1 MRMEGFNMGLKNK
14 IYFFAIGEI
23 MIFSCGCTQKNIDDE
38 YLIISDV
45 STISHKDS
53 HYILALRIKGDYAES
68 AWGIKQ
74 INHKTVGNIIVL
86 FGTLEFGGQ
95 GTFEY
100 EVNIPPYV
108 DIVKFYNRV
117 LWTRHQA
124 DNQP

>member
-1 MRMEGFNMGLKNK
+1 MGLKNK
-14 IYFFAIGEI
+14 NIFFINWSNYDFLLW
-23 MIFSCGCTQKNIDDE
+23 MHPQKKINGE

-53 HYILALRIKGDYAES
+53 HYIQTLRIKGDYAES

-74 INHKTVGNIIVL
+74 INHKTVENMIVL

-100 EVNIPPYV
+100 EVNIPPCV
-108 DIVKFYNRV
+108 DIVKFNSRV
-117 LWTRHQA
+117 LWTRHQT

>member
-1 MRMEGFNMGLKNK
+1 MVVKNK
-14 IYFFAIGEI
+14 IYFLSIVVI
-23 MIFSCGCTQKNIDDE
+23 MILYCGCTPKKIDGE

-53 HYILALRIKGDYAES
+53 HHIQTLRIKGDYAES

-74 INHKTVGNIIVL
+74 INHKTVENMIVL

-100 EVNIPPYV
+100 EVNIPPGV
-108 DIVKFYNRV
+108 DIVKFNSRV
-117 LWTRHQA
+117 LWTRHQT